1 MAPFPNLLA
10 ALGDVPDPRRAQ
22 GKRYPLPY
30 LLMFTVLALLSGAR
44 SYRGVITFLEQ
55 RREHLNHHFGVDLQR
70 APVVNTLRTILQS
83 LSTEALED
91 AFRRH
96 AKALLPAGCS
106 PGGEAGEQPVIA
118 LDGKTLRGS
127 FDHFNDRKAAQT
139 LTAFASASAIVLA
152 HIEIEDKSNEI
163 PAAQQMIRD
172 LGLTGVVFTA
182 DAMHCQKNIPD
193 YASSSAM
200 VTIPSACESAIQVRH
215 ACSLRA
221 SATRASDLERDCGR
235 SDPPA
240 RISTH

>member
-1 MAPFPNLLA
+1 MEGAMAPFSNLLA
-10 ALGDVPDPRRAQ
+10 ALVDVPDPRRAQ

-44 SYRGVITFLEQ
+44 SYRGIITFLEQ
-55 RREHLNHHFGVDLQR
+55 RREHLNHHFGVNLQR
-70 APVVNTLRTILQS
+70 APVVNTLRTVLQS
-83 LSTEALED
+83 LPTEALEE

-96 AKALLPAGCS
+96 AKALLAAGCS
-106 PGGEAGEQPVIA
+106 PAGEAGEQPVIA

-163 PAAQQMIRD
+163 PAAQQMIRE

-182 DAMHCQKNIPD
+182 DAMHCQKN
-193 YASSSAM
+193 
-200 VTIPSACESAIQVRH
+200 
-215 ACSLRA
+215 L
-221 SATRASDLERDCGR
+221 
-235 SDPPA
+235 
-240 RISTH
+240 